1 MSRKIGDQAEQQALC
16 FLQKQGFKLVQRN
29 FSTKLG
35 EIDLIGFL
43 HDALLFVEVKQRAS
57 GCFGSALEMVTIKNN
72 SVLEKQRWFFC
83 SNIRSISMP
92 IADLMLLPLQTVSLS
107 GFRMRFEC

>member
-57 GCFGSALEMVTIKNN
+57 GCFGSALEMVTIKKQQRIRKTAMVFLQRYQKYQ
-72 SVLEKQRWFFC
+72 SASCRFDVIAITEGKLEWIQDAF
-83 SNIRSISMP
+83 
-92 IADLMLLPLQTVSLS
+92 
-107 GFRMRFEC
+107 